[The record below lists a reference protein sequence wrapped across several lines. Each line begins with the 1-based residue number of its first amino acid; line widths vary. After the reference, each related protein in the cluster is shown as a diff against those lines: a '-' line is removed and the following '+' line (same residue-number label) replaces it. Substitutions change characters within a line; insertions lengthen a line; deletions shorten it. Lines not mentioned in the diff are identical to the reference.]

1 MNFIKRFK
9 NMFSHPVITIIVI
22 ILTIYTLYM
31 NIGGQNIFDRLASLL
46 PVLLVA
52 IAIICLQLKKQSL
65 ASHLILLFTSFLQS
79 GKTFID
85 TLFSFSTSA
94 FSFSMPWTLELI
106 IQAIIFMYLIL
117 YVLSFILDGQSKF
130 RLDSSPVLTSVM
142 VAFIFFFFRDGF
154 SEAILKIVP
163 AIIALMFGSELFAI
177 VLLLAGVI
185 DVPFNVLSKL
195 IENTLFN
202 QSLSY
207 YVFAFFAI
215 YLMIGAIKGIIKHIK

>member
-1 MNFIKRFK
+1 MHFIKRFK
-9 NMFSHPVITIIVI
+9 NMFSHPVTTIIVI
-22 ILTIYTLYM
+22 LLTIYTLYM

-52 IAIICLQLKKQSL
+52 IAIIGLQLKKQSL

-79 GKTFID
+79 GKSFID
-85 TLFSFSTSA
+85 TLLSFSLSD

-106 IQAIIFMYLIL
+106 IQAIIFIYLLL
-117 YVLSFILDGQSKF
+117 YVLSFVLDGKSKF
-130 RLDSSPVLTSVM
+130 RLDSSPVLTSAM
-142 VAFIFFFFRDGF
+142 IAFIFFFFRDGF
-154 SEAILKIVP
+154 NGAVLKIVP
-163 AIIALMFGSELFAI
+163 AMIALMFGSELFAI

-185 DVPFNVLSKL
+185 DVPFNALSKL
-195 IENTLFN
+195 IENTLFD

-207 YVFAFFAI
+207 YLFAAFAI